1 MGREA
6 QREGPHL
13 HHSLPE
19 CGAARSRGFDLP
31 VDGAFCGAR
40 KESSCRGRSDSHGAL
55 LGYSATLEE
64 VDPYPRSG
72 AARQSEDLPSYIS
85 HDSTYLFAY
94 TAASYVSWFN
104 SLGVRAAPGI

>member
-13 HHSLPE
+13 HHSFPE
-19 CGAARSRGFDLP
+19 CGAARSRRFHLP
-31 VDGAFCGAR
+31 ADGAFCGAR

-72 AARQSEDLPSYIS
+72 AARQSEDLPSDIS
-85 HDSTYLFAY
+85 HDSTYLFAFPPP
-94 TAASYVSWFN
+94 S
-104 SLGVRAAPGI
+104 SLSLSPSL